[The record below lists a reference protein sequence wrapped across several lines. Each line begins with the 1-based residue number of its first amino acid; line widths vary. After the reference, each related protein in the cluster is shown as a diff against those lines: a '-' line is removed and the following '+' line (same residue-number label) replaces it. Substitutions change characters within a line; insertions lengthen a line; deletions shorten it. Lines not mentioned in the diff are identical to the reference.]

1 MFRLYR
7 FIVVTLL
14 IAAGTG
20 SFGAQAPAQSGAQ
33 PAAPVLACDRLAA
46 HPADTARVVDGVA
59 WDLVDGR
66 AAVRACEDAVQL
78 HPQELRFQYQLGRA
92 LLRANRRDEGLPYL
106 FDVAEKGYLAA
117 FANIG
122 GTYQFDL
129 GNLAE
134 ALKWY
139 RRGADLDDVS
149 SQTHLAEMYLEGWG
163 VKRDLTEAL
172 RWFMPSASRGYALS
186 EYKVG
191 LVYQQGDSKVPRDMT
206 RAVEWFSKAAAKGFA
221 RAQNDLGVLYEK
233 GDGVPRDEREAARWY
248 RLAAE
253 QGWALGQINLAFLYE
268 NGKGVGRNLE
278 EAFYW
283 YRLATQARRDD
294 LASTARNG
302 VDRTRKRLSSG
313 QIASVDNRIDA
324 WRSLSQE
331 ESVVA
336 VRASSGAGA
345 SGNVASLEETPERT
359 SAVDPVYT
367 PPPGDDVDTSYRP
380 GGAEVAAVAK
390 PAEPLS
396 EAQREAAGSK
406 PADPPAA
413 ELERP
418 DIVPEFAIYT
428 AATNANIRAAPAAG
442 AGRIGGLRRGEKI
455 TVLGRVVGK
464 NWVMVSTQD
473 ERIGYVFG
481 DLVRS
486 STQVALQAPPKPD
499 ARSPDA
505 RSPDAQNPDAQNP
518 DAQNPDAAAPTLGTL
533 KKPQET
539 SPAAEPVDVPG
550 LGRYHA
556 LVIGI
561 NAYQHLPRLE
571 TAINDARVIGDVLA
585 KDYGYKVNLLL
596 DATRADIIRALDDY
610 RKSLTDKDNLLIY
623 YAGHGYLDTESDR
636 GFWLPVDASG
646 ESQVSW
652 LSNVTITDSLKAIE
666 AKHAMLIVDSCYSGT
681 LTRGLKV
688 TLRGPEAEQKLAQ
701 KRVRVVLTS
710 GGLEPVVD
718 GGGGNHSV
726 FAKAVLEALRSNKGR
741 MKGTELALQVRRP
754 VMLAANQTPDYA
766 DLRFAGHEGGDFVF
780 AARPQ

>member
-1 MFRLYR
+1 MVTSKLLVCPLMNLGSLALFSFSRL
-7 FIVVTLL
+7 V
-14 IAAGTG
+14 AAV
-20 SFGAQAPAQSGAQ
+20 FVILAGAGVLRAETP
-33 PAAPVLACDRLAA
+33 APVMACDRLAA
-46 HPADTARVVDGVA
+46 HPADTKRVVDGVA
-59 WDLVDGR
+59 WDLMNGR
-66 AAVRACEDAVQL
+66 LAVQACEDAVKL

-92 LLRANRRDEGLPYL
+92 LLRAKRRDEGLPYL
-106 FDVAEKGYLAA
+106 FDVAEKGYLVA

-139 RRGADLDDVS
+139 RRGADLEDVS

-163 VKRDLTEAL
+163 VKRDLAEAL
-172 RWFMPSASRGYALS
+172 RWFMPSAQRGYPLS

-191 LVYQQGDSKVPRDMT
+191 LVYQSGDANVRRDMAQT
-206 RAVEWFSKAAAKGFA
+206 VDWFNKAAANGFA
-221 RAQNDLGVLYEK
+221 RAQNDLGFLYEK
-233 GDGVPRDEREAARWY
+233 GDGVARNEREAARWY

-253 QGWALGQINLAFLYE
+253 QGWALGQINLAKLYE
-268 NGKGVGRNLE
+268 EGKGLERNRE

-283 YRLATQARRDD
+283 YRLATQARRND
-294 LASTARNG
+294 LASTAREGMN
-302 VDRTRKRLSSG
+302 RTRKRLSSS
-313 QIASVDNRIDA
+313 QIASVDQRIDA
-324 WRSLSQE
+324 WRSLSRE

-345 SGNVASLEETPERT
+345 VNGVAAASNAKGA
-359 SAVDPVYT
+359 SNAVDPVYT
-367 PPPGDDVDTSYRP
+367 PPPSPDVDTSYRP
-380 GGAEVAAVAK
+380 DGAELAAVQKTK
-390 PAEPLS
+390 PS
-396 EAQREAAGSK
+396 ESATQKQTRVAVPVVE
-406 PADPPAA
+406 PAA
-413 ELERP
+413 EPATELKRP

-428 AATNANIRAAPAAG
+428 ASKNANIRAAPAAG
-442 AGRIGGLRRGEKI
+442 ADRIGGLRQGDSI

-473 ERIGYVFG
+473 EGIGYIFG
-481 DLVRS
+481 DLIRPKTQTALQTAPAIPKS
-486 STQVALQAPPKPD
+486 STTGATVTVPKKSTQT
-499 ARSPDA
+499 AR
-505 RSPDAQNPDAQNP
+505 Q
-518 DAQNPDAAAPTLGTL
+518 
-533 KKPQET
+533 
-539 SPAAEPVDVPG
+539 AEPADVAG

-561 NAYQHLPRLE
+561 NAYKHLPRLE
-571 TAINDARVIGDVLA
+571 TAVNDAREIGEVLTNA
-585 KDYGYKVNLLL
+585 YGYKVNLLL

-610 RKSLTDKDNLLIY
+610 RKSLTNKDNLLIY

-666 AKHAMLIVDSCYSGT
+666 AKQAMLIVDSCYSGT

-688 TLRGPEAEQKLAQ
+688 TLRGPEAEQKLSQ

-718 GGGGNHSV
+718 GGGGSHSV

-741 MKGTELALQVRRP
+741 MKGTELALQIRRP

-780 AARPQ
+780 AARP

>member
-1 MFRLYR
+1 MFRFSR
-7 FIVVTLL
+7 FITLTVL
-14 IAAGTG
+14 IVAGTG
-20 SFGAQAPAQSGAQ
+20 SFGARAVAQS
-33 PAAPVLACDRLAA
+33 AAPVLACDRLAA

-191 LVYQQGDSKVPRDMT
+191 LVYQQGDSKVRRDMT
-206 RAVEWFSKAAAKGFA
+206 QAVEWFSKSAAKGFA

-268 NGKGVGRNLE
+268 NGEGVGRDRE

-294 LASTARNG
+294 LASTARKG
-302 VDRTRKRLSSG
+302 VDRTRKRLSSS
-313 QIASVDNRIDA
+313 QIASVDKRIDA

-345 SGNVASLEETPERT
+345 SGNIASAKETAEPA

-367 PPPGDDVDTSYRP
+367 PPPSGDVDTSYRP

-390 PAEPLS
+390 PAEPKS
-396 EAQREAAGSK
+396 EAPREAADIK
-406 PADPPAA
+406 PADPPAIG
-413 ELERP
+413 LERP

-442 AGRIGGLRRGEKI
+442 AGRIGGLRQGEKI

-473 ERIGYVFG
+473 ERIGYIFG
-481 DLVRS
+481 DLVRPN
-486 STQVALQAPPKPD
+486 TQVALQAPPKPD
-499 ARSPDA
+499 AR
-505 RSPDAQNPDAQNP
+505 
-518 DAQNPDAAAPTLGTL
+518 NPDAAASTLSTP
-533 KKPQET
+533 KKPEET
-539 SPAAEPVDVPG
+539 SPATEPVDVPG

-571 TAINDARVIGDVLA
+571 TAINDARVIGEVLT

-666 AKHAMLIVDSCYSGT
+666 ARHAMLIVDSCYSGT

-726 FAKAVLEALRSNKGR
+726 FAKAVLEALRANKGQ

-780 AARPQ
+780 AARPR

>member
-1 MFRLYR
+1 M
-7 FIVVTLL
+7 
-14 IAAGTG
+14 
-20 SFGAQAPAQSGAQ
+20 
-33 PAAPVLACDRLAA
+33 ACDRLAA
-46 HPADTARVVDGVA
+46 HPADTKRVVEGVA
-59 WDLVDGR
+59 WDLMNGR
-66 AAVRACEDAVQL
+66 QAVRACEDAVKL

-92 LLRANRRDEGLPYL
+92 LLRAKRRDEGLPYL
-106 FDVAEKGYLAA
+106 FDVAEKGYLVA

-139 RRGADLDDVS
+139 RRGADLEDVS

-163 VKRDLTEAL
+163 VKRDLAEAL
-172 RWFMPSASRGYALS
+172 KWFMPSAQRGYPLS

-191 LVYQQGDSKVPRDMT
+191 LVYQQGDSKVRRDMAK
-206 RAVEWFSKAAAKGFA
+206 AVDWFNKAAAHGFA
-221 RAQNDLGVLYEK
+221 RAQNDLGFLYEK
-233 GDGVPRDEREAARWY
+233 GDGVPRNDREAARWY

-253 QGWALGQINLAFLYE
+253 QGWALGQINLAKLYE
-268 NGKGVGRNLE
+268 DGKGVKRNRE

-283 YRLATQARRDD
+283 YRLATQARRND
-294 LASTARNG
+294 LVSTARAG
-302 VDRTRKRLSSG
+302 VNRTRKRLSSS
-313 QIASVDNRIDA
+313 QIASVDDRINA
-324 WRSLSQE
+324 WRSLSRE

-336 VRASSGAGA
+336 VRASGSQNTTGSVATAGVGT
-345 SGNVASLEETPERT
+345 GNS

-367 PPPGDDVDTSYRP
+367 PPSSPDVDTSYRP
-380 GGAEVAAVAK
+380 GGAEVAAKPEAKASEPDAPKQTAVLTPAPEPEPEVA
-390 PAEPLS
+390 
-396 EAQREAAGSK
+396 
-406 PADPPAA
+406 
-413 ELERP
+413 LERP

-428 AATNANIRAAPAAG
+428 AAKNANIRASPAAA
-442 AGRIGGLRRGEKI
+442 AGRIGGLRQGDSI

-481 DLVRS
+481 DLIQPK
-486 STQVALQAPPKPD
+486 TQTALQAAPKP
-499 ARSPDA
+499 AGASK
-505 RSPDAQNPDAQNP
+505 SVT
-518 DAQNPDAAAPTLGTL
+518 AP
-533 KKPQET
+533 KKSDQT
-539 SPAAEPVDVPG
+539 SRKAEPAVTEG
-550 LGRYHA
+550 AGSYHA

-561 NAYQHLPRLE
+561 NAYEHLPQLE
-571 TAINDARVIGDVLA
+571 TAINDAREIGQVLTNA
-585 KDYGYKVNLLL
+585 YGYKVNLLL

-610 RKSLTDKDNLLIY
+610 RKSLTNKDNLLIY

-646 ESQVSW
+646 DSQVSW

-666 AKHAMLIVDSCYSGT
+666 AKQAMLIVDSCYSGT

-688 TLRGPEAEQKLAQ
+688 TLRGPEAERELSK

-726 FAKAVLEALRSNKGR
+726 FAKAVLDALRSNRGS
-741 MKGTELALQVRRP
+741 MKGTELALQIRRP

-780 AARPQ
+780 AVRP

>member
-1 MFRLYR
+1 MSFVI
-7 FIVVTLL
+7 F
-14 IAAGTG
+14 AGAG
-20 SFGAQAPAQSGAQ
+20 AVSAQAV
-33 PAAPVLACDRLAA
+33 APVMACDRLAA
-46 HPADTARVVDGVA
+46 HPADTKRVVEGVA
-59 WDLVDGR
+59 WDLMNGR
-66 AAVRACEDAVQL
+66 QAVRACEDAVKL

-92 LLRANRRDEGLPYL
+92 LLRAKRRDEGLPYL
-106 FDVAEKGYLAA
+106 FDVAEKGYLVA

-139 RRGADLDDVS
+139 RRGADLEDVS

-163 VKRDLTEAL
+163 VKRDLAEAL
-172 RWFMPSASRGYALS
+172 KWFMPSAQRGYPLS

-191 LVYQQGDSKVPRDMT
+191 LVYQQGDSNVRRDMAK
-206 RAVEWFSKAAAKGFA
+206 AVDWFNKAAAHGFA
-221 RAQNDLGVLYEK
+221 RAQNDLGFLYEK
-233 GDGVPRDEREAARWY
+233 GDGVPRNDREAARWY

-253 QGWALGQINLAFLYE
+253 QGWALGQINLAKLYE
-268 NGKGVGRNLE
+268 DGKGVERNRE

-283 YRLATQARRDD
+283 YRLATQARRND
-294 LASTARNG
+294 LVSTARAG
-302 VDRTRKRLSSG
+302 VNRTRKRLSSS
-313 QIASVDNRIDA
+313 QIASVDDRINA
-324 WRSLSQE
+324 WRSLSRE

-336 VRASSGAGA
+336 VRASGSQNATGSVATAGVGT
-345 SGNVASLEETPERT
+345 GNS

-367 PPPGDDVDTSYRP
+367 PPSSPDVDTSYRP
-380 GGAEVAAVAK
+380 GGAEVAAKPEAKASEPDAPKQTAVLTPAPEPEPEVA
-390 PAEPLS
+390 
-396 EAQREAAGSK
+396 
-406 PADPPAA
+406 
-413 ELERP
+413 LERP

-428 AATNANIRAAPAAG
+428 AAKNANIRASPAAA
-442 AGRIGGLRRGEKI
+442 AGRIGGLRQGDSI

-481 DLVRS
+481 DLIRPK
-486 STQVALQAPPKPD
+486 TQTALQAAPKP
-499 ARSPDA
+499 AGASK
-505 RSPDAQNPDAQNP
+505 SVT
-518 DAQNPDAAAPTLGTL
+518 AP
-533 KKPQET
+533 KNSDQT
-539 SPAAEPVDVPG
+539 SRKAEPAVTEG
-550 LGRYHA
+550 AGSYHA

-561 NAYQHLPRLE
+561 NAYEHLPQLE
-571 TAINDARVIGDVLA
+571 TAINDAREIGQVLTNA
-585 KDYGYKVNLLL
+585 YGYKVNLLL

-610 RKSLTDKDNLLIY
+610 RKSLTNKDNLLIY

-646 ESQVSW
+646 DSQVSW

-666 AKHAMLIVDSCYSGT
+666 AKQAMLIVDSCYSGT

-688 TLRGPEAEQKLAQ
+688 TLRGPEAERELSK

-726 FAKAVLEALRSNKGR
+726 FAKAVLDALRSNRGR
-741 MKGTELALQVRRP
+741 MKGTELALQIRRP

-780 AARPQ
+780 AVRP

>member
-1 MFRLYR
+1 MFRFSR
-7 FIVVTLL
+7 L
-14 IAAGTG
+14 IAVVILVFAGAG
-20 SFGAQAPAQSGAQ
+20 SLRAE
-33 PAAPVLACDRLAA
+33 PAAPVMACDRLAA
-46 HPADTARVVDGVA
+46 HPADSERIVEGVA
-59 WDLVDGR
+59 WDLMNGR
-66 AAVRACEDAVQL
+66 EAVRACEDAVKL
-78 HPQELRFQYQLGRA
+78 YPQELRFQYQLGRA
-92 LLRANRRDEGLPYL
+92 LLRAKRRDEGLPYL

-139 RRGADLDDVS
+139 RRGADLEDVS

-163 VKRDLTEAL
+163 VERDLSEAL
-172 RWFMPSASRGYALS
+172 KWFMPSAQRGYALS

-191 LVYQQGDSKVPRDMT
+191 LVYLRGDAKVRRDVT
-206 RAVEWFSKAAAKGFA
+206 LAVEWFNKAAVRGFA
-221 RAQNDLGVLYEK
+221 RAQNDLGVLYEE
-233 GDGVPRDEREAARWY
+233 GNGVPRNDREAARWY

-253 QGWALGQINLAFLYE
+253 QGWALAQINLALLYE
-268 NGKGVGRNLE
+268 NGKGVGRDRE

-283 YRLATQARRDD
+283 YRLATQARANG
-294 LASTARNG
+294 LASTARKG
-302 VDRTRKRLSSG
+302 ADRTRKRLSSR
-313 QIASVDNRIDA
+313 QIASVDKKIDA

-331 ESVVA
+331 ESAVA
-336 VRASSGAGA
+336 VGTSAGAGA
-345 SGNVASLEETPERT
+345 ANSLAAAGSPASAPNV
-359 SAVDPVYT
+359 VDPVYT
-367 PPPGDDVDTSYRP
+367 PPPSAEVDTSYRP
-380 GGAEVAAVAK
+380 EGAKTAVAAKPEVPETTAGKEVARAK
-390 PAEPLS
+390 PAGET
-396 EAQREAAGSK
+396 
-406 PADPPAA
+406 AA
-413 ELERP
+413 EVQRP
-418 DIVPEFAIYT
+418 DIEPEFAIYT
-428 AATNANIRAAPAAG
+428 AAKNANIRAAPAAG
-442 AGRIGGLRRGEKI
+442 AGRIGGLRQGESI

-464 NWVMVSTQD
+464 NWVMVSTRD

-481 DLVRS
+481 DLVQPK
-486 STQVALQAPPKPD
+486 TQVALQATPEPSKPP
-499 ARSPDA
+499 ASGA
-505 RSPDAQNPDAQNP
+505 T
-518 DAQNPDAAAPTLGTL
+518 AAAP
-533 KKPQET
+533 KPVVQ
-539 SPAAEPVDVPG
+539 SSQAAKPVAVSG
-550 LGRYHA
+550 GGRTHA

-561 NAYQHLPRLE
+561 NAYEHLPRLE
-571 TAINDARVIGDVLA
+571 TAVNDARAIGDVLSNA
-585 KDYGYKVNLLL
+585 YGYAVKLLL

-610 RKSLTDKDNLLIY
+610 RKTLSDKDNLLIY

-741 MKGTELALQVRRP
+741 MKGTELALQIRRP
-754 VMLAANQTPDYA
+754 VMLAARQTPDYS

-780 AARPQ
+780 MARP

>member
-1 MFRLYR
+1 MFKCFGLVAAA
-7 FIVVTLL
+7 IVVGASL
-14 IAAGTG
+14 
-20 SFGAQAPAQSGAQ
+20 SFGNAVRAE
-33 PAAPVLACDRLAA
+33 PAAPVSACDRLAA
-46 HPADTARVVDGVA
+46 HPADSQRVVEGVA
-59 WDLVDGR
+59 WDLMDGR
-66 AAVRACEDAVQL
+66 AAVRACEDAVKL

-92 LLRANRRDEGLPYL
+92 LLRAKRRDEGLPYL

-139 RRGADLDDVS
+139 RRGADLQDVS

-163 VKRDLTEAL
+163 VKQDLSEAL
-172 RWFMPSASRGYALS
+172 RWFMPSAQRGYALS

-191 LVYQQGDSKVPRDMT
+191 LVYQRGDSRVRRDLGQ
-206 RAVEWFSKAAAKGFA
+206 AVDWFNKAAGHGFA
-221 RAQNDLGVLYEK
+221 RAQNDLGVLYET
-233 GDGVPRDEREAARWY
+233 GEGVGRNLREAAKWY

-253 QGWALGQINLAFLYE
+253 QGWALAQINLALLYE
-268 NGKGVGRNLE
+268 AGKGVERNRE

-283 YRLATQARRDD
+283 YRLATQARRNE
-294 LASTARNG
+294 LAKTAREG
-302 VDRTRKRLSSG
+302 VSRTRKRLSST
-313 QIASVDNRIDA
+313 QIAAVDKRIDA
-324 WRSLSQE
+324 WRSISQE
-331 ESVVA
+331 ESVLA
-336 VRASSGAGA
+336 VRRA
-345 SGNVASLEETPERT
+345 SGTGTSSRVAAATGGKT
-359 SAVDPVYT
+359 TGTVVDPIYT
-367 PPPGDDVDTSYRP
+367 PPPTGEVDKTYRP
-380 GGAEVAAVAK
+380 EGTQSGVAKAEPAK
-390 PAEPLS
+390 PATS
-396 EAQREAAGSK
+396 KKTQTATAAVK
-406 PADPPAA
+406 APPVPAA
-413 ELERP
+413 DLEP
-418 DIVPEFAIYT
+418 PEIVPEFSVYV
-428 AATNANIRAAPAAG
+428 AAKNANIRSAPTAG
-442 AGRIGGLRRGEKI
+442 AGRIGGLRRGDNI

-473 ERIGYVFG
+473 ERIGYIFG
-481 DLVRS
+481 DLVQPQTEQN
-486 STQVALQAPPKPD
+486 TQVAVRSQPEPPASASRATKP
-499 ARSPDA
+499 
-505 RSPDAQNPDAQNP
+505 
-518 DAQNPDAAAPTLGTL
+518 
-533 KKPQET
+533 E
-539 SPAAEPVDVPG
+539 PADVAG

-561 NAYQHLPRLE
+561 NAYENLPRLE
-571 TAINDARVIGDVLA
+571 TAINDARAVGQVLEDA
-585 KDYGYKVNLLL
+585 YGYKVRLLL

-623 YAGHGYLDTESDR
+623 YAGHGYLDTGSDR

-646 ESQVSW
+646 ETQVSW

-688 TLRGPEAEQKLAQ
+688 TLRGPEAEQQLLQ

-726 FAKAVLEALRSNKGR
+726 FAKAVLDALRSNKGR

-754 VMLAANQTPDYA
+754 VMLAANQKPDYS

-780 AARPQ
+780 AAQR